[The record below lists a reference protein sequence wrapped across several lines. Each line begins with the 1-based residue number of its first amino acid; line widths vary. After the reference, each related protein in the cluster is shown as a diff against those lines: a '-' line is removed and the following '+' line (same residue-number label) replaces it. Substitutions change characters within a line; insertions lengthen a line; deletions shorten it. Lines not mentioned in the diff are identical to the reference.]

1 MTAKTPDGMHTNDV
15 RHVRRNYHALLLRF
29 LQPLQNICCDS
40 SFSVSLEVVVIVS
53 GIEQSLKRPLS
64 SETIFQ
70 TMPHDPG
77 PPPAKKF
84 KPGSVFFRLDK
95 NKPVMLL
102 TRKENATSPLDIQRK
117 QLPIYQAKLQLLNQ
131 LRTLH
136 SAILIGQ
143 IPAALC

>member
-1 MTAKTPDGMHTNDV
+1 
-15 RHVRRNYHALLLRF
+15 
-29 LQPLQNICCDS
+29 
-40 SFSVSLEVVVIVS
+40 
-53 GIEQSLKRPLS
+53 
-64 SETIFQ
+64 
-70 TMPHDPG
+70 MPHDPG